1 MLLVQVGNCR
11 RESGWPIICIAP
23 VPVEVAGVAAI
34 DVHGCVALGD
44 APFDYMY
51 ANRIY
56 YVCIACLEEAGQGAR
71 SINCIDD
78 EQMKTID
85 GPNSERSRLP
95 SAAALCG
102 GGGYYVIFVCCAG
115 DKF

>member
-23 VPVEVAGVAAI
+23 VPVEVAGVATI
-34 DVHGCVALGD
+34 YVHGCVALGD

-51 ANRIY
+51 ANRMY

-85 GPNSERSRLP
+85 ASEFGKEP
-95 SAAALCG
+95 SAVSCCPLRG
-102 GGGYYVIFVCCAG
+102 GGLLCYFCMLCW
-115 DKF
+115 